1 MENFFVEQSTYMNRQ
16 VVKVFALVAIV
27 LLTSCGRD
35 LTPQELIAKAR
46 EHIEAGEF
54 DAANIELKNAA
65 SKDPNN
71 AEVRYELAEVALSLG
86 DGPTA
91 EKEARRAETLGMLS
105 RDVILL
111 VVKAIYLQGDF
122 DRLLVESE
130 KLPDKLKPEALAD
143 IRAYRA
149 HAMIQKQQF
158 RLADAEITKA
168 LELNENSVI
177 AVLAKASYEAQVG
190 RRETAT
196 TLTQRALEIDP
207 NSSEAWALLGDLR
220 AAGDDLPGAR
230 EAYDKAVANRYYVSL
245 LQARRALIEA
255 QLDDFD
261 AANRDMEELFE
272 AGYKDYPYYNFVSGY
287 IAFEQEN
294 YLVASQVLEV
304 AVAGNPEDPVAKLY
318 LVASYMADGKLEQAQ
333 MIANQL
339 YFAIPNSV
347 EIARMFAS
355 LNIQKQDLDA
365 AKATLA
371 KLMEQQKDDPM
382 GLGMLGTIA
391 LMEGKGDEA
400 IEYLQRLSVISPENQ
415 SVQGMLNLA
424 MTMRGD
430 FVSDLV
436 AAAEQQVSEE
446 EFTTVLISAGAA
458 LQQGKLREALTIAEN
473 LQQQYPDKVEPLNML
488 AAIYLFAGDWRR
500 GKTLLEQTLAIEPM
514 EPSAVKSLAKI
525 YLRINEETRAEQLLS
540 AYLKEN
546 PQDKEAIGVQSQ
558 LIVATADFPEAE
570 KRLIELLE
578 TDPENLEVQARLANL
593 YFDNGRYE
601 QVIFRTENL
610 SEADIKAQPSLMELR
625 GKSLANMG
633 NAKGAAKVWERWVGF
648 SPESTLANFYY
659 ADSLINANDFAR
671 ALEHLEIAR
680 NLKPGYMPARLA
692 IIRTTAQMG
701 DMDKA
706 FAEMKKLQSEMQED
720 RADVW
725 YTQGWLNVKAGKL
738 EPAVRALQKSL
749 ALQPT
754 PETAMV
760 LFTAM
765 NSQGRTEEAITSLAD
780 WSEKF
785 PESRTL
791 MAVLGQSYLA
801 QKANEKAVAVYQ
813 RLLAVDPQ
821 SVLALNNL
829 AWLTREMDPQQ
840 ALEYANQG
848 NALAPADPY
857 MMSTFGVLLAENG
870 KPAEGEQMLRKAV
883 KLYPDNVQLKLD
895 LGRLLL
901 GIGKPEAAKPY
912 LDSVVGSQGSDALVA
927 EAKDLLRSLNK
938 GG

>member
-1 MENFFVEQSTYMNRQ
+1 MEQPKYMNRR
-16 VVKVFALVAIV
+16 VLKFFALASIV
-27 LLTSCGRD
+27 LLASCGRD

-46 EHIEAGEF
+46 DHIEAGEF
-54 DAANIELKNAA
+54 ESANIELKNAA
-65 SKDPNN
+65 AKDPNN
-71 AEVRYELAEVALSLG
+71 AEVRFELAEVALSLG

-91 EKEARRAETLGMLS
+91 EKEARRAEVLGMLS

-111 VVKAIYLQGDF
+111 VIKAIYLQGDF
-122 DRLLVESE
+122 DRLLAESE
-130 KLPDKLKPEALAD
+130 ELPDKLKSAVLAD

-168 LELNENSVI
+168 LEINENSVI

-196 TLTQRALEIDP
+196 TLTERALEIAP

-220 AAGDDLPGAR
+220 AGNNDLAGAR

-255 QLDDFD
+255 QLEDFD
-261 AANRDMEELFE
+261 AANSDMEEMYE
-272 AGYKDYPYYNFVSGY
+272 AGYKDHPYYNFVSGY

-294 YLVASQVLEV
+294 YLVASQMLEV
-304 AVAGNPEDPVAKLY
+304 SVAGNPEDPVAKLY

-355 LNIQKQDLDA
+355 LNIQKQDLEA
-365 AKATLA
+365 ARTTLV

-382 GLGMLGTIA
+382 ALGMLGTIA
-391 LMEGKGDEA
+391 LMEGNGDEA
-400 IEYLQRLSVISPENQ
+400 IANFQRLSVIQPDNESA
-415 SVQGMLNLA
+415 QGMLTLA

-430 FVSDLV
+430 FISDMV
-436 AAAEQQVSEE
+436 AAAEQQVPEE

-458 LQQGKLREALTIAEN
+458 LQQGKLREALVIAEN
-473 LQQQYPDKVEPLNML
+473 LQQQYPDRVEPLNML
-488 AAIYLFAGDWRR
+488 AAVYLFSGDWRR

-525 YLRINEETRAEQLLS
+525 YLRINEETRAEQLLT

-546 PQDKEAIGVQSQ
+546 PQDREAIGVLSQ
-558 LIVATADFPEAE
+558 LIVATRDFPEAE
-570 KRLIELLE
+570 KQLIELLE
-578 TDPENLEVQARLANL
+578 SDPENLEVQARLTKL

-601 QVIFRTENL
+601 QVTFRTENL
-610 SEADIKAQPSLMELR
+610 SEDDIKSQPSLMELR
-625 GKSLANMG
+625 GKSLVNLG
-633 NAKGAAKVWERWVGF
+633 NAKDAAKVWERWVGF

-659 ADSLINANDFAR
+659 ADSLINANEFAR
-671 ALEHLEIAR
+671 ALEYLEIAR
-680 NLKPGYMPARLA
+680 NLKPGYMPARLS
-692 IIRTTAQMG
+692 IIRTTAQLG

-706 FAEMKKLQSEMQED
+706 FAEMKKLQSEMKED

-738 EPAVRALQKSL
+738 EPAVTALQKSL
-749 ALQPT
+749 ALQPS
-754 PETAMV
+754 PETALV

-765 NSQGRTEEAITSLAD
+765 NSQGRTDEALTLLAD
-780 WSEKF
+780 WSDKF
-785 PESRTL
+785 PDSRTL
-791 MAVLGQSYLA
+791 MVVLGQSYLA
-801 QKANEKAVAVYQ
+801 QKATEKAIAVYQ
-813 RLLAVDPQ
+813 RLLAVDPK

-829 AWLTREMDPQQ
+829 AWLTREKDPQQ
-840 ALEYANQG
+840 ALEYANRG
-848 NALAPADPY
+848 NALAPADPF
-857 MMSTFGVLLAENG
+857 MMSTFGMLLAENG
-870 KPAEGEQMLRKAV
+870 KPADGEQMLRKAV
-883 KLYPDNVQLKLD
+883 KLYPDNLQLKLD

-901 GIGKPEAAKPY
+901 KIGKPDAAKPY
-912 LDSVVGSQGSDALVA
+912 LESVIGSQGSGALVA
-927 EAKDLLRSLNK
+927 EAKDLLLTMSK